1 MDVQDDVIKERKIM
15 VHKSVTQTES
25 GETTTYIVRGQSTE
39 TFRIVSFKMSDSYA
53 IKNGIARPNRD
64 TEVQVFNSDTLDW
77 KVVVPYGTFTYG
89 EEIEMQD
96 NGKMLDIVKDFLNE
110 YFAMLFAW

>member
-1 MDVQDDVIKERKIM
+1 M
-15 VHKSVTQTES
+15 VHKSVTNTES

-53 IKNGIARPNRD
+53 MENGIARPHRA

-77 KVVVPYGTFTYG
+77 KVVVPQGTFTYS
-89 EEIEMQD
+89 EEMEMQD
-96 NGKMLDIVKDFLNE
+96 KGKILDIVKDFLNE